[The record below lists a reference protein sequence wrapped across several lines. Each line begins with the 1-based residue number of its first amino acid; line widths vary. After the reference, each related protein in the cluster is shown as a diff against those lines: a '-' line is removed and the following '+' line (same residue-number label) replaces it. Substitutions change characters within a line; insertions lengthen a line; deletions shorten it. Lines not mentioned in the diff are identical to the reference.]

1 MKKGFGL
8 LEVMIAAVVLGFL
21 IIGLNKLQM
30 GNREGVLRVR
40 ARDAASFIAHHVLDS
55 LGAVGIYS
63 IQKKPQDE
71 CPKEEYDG
79 KESLVYCEK
88 NYTYNFEGNSGGGTG
103 GSNISAPIDYE
114 VAVELLS
121 EEQKTEETNLT
132 RLESPSSLNNT
143 YAKSLQ
149 ATVKWKYRDSKQSI
163 QVAKVVR

>member
-8 LEVMIAAVVLGFL
+8 LEVVIAALVLGFL
-21 IIGLNKLQM
+21 IIGLNKLQT

-40 ARDAASFIAHHVLDS
+40 ARDAASFIAQHVLDS

-63 IQKKPQDE
+63 IQKQPQNI

-79 KESLVYCEK
+79 KESLVYCTNE
-88 NYTYNFEGNSGGGTG
+88 YTYNFEGNSGSANAP
-103 GSNISAPIDYE
+103 SNISAPINYI

-121 EEQKTEETNLT
+121 NEQKTTDKTNL
-132 RLESPSSLNNT
+132 EPSSLNST

-149 ATVKWKYRDSKQSI
+149 ATVKWKFKNSWQKVE
-163 QVAKVVR
+163 VAKVVR